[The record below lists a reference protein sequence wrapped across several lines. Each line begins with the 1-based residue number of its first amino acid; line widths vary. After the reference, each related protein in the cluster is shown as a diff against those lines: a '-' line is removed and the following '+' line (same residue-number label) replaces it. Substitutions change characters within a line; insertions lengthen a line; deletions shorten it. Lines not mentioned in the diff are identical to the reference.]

1 MDGAARGTAQ
11 GAVSRAPIQA
21 GVRFARRAD
30 PLAVMIGPGDRWEP
44 FYLAG
49 GVAVAL
55 HAAMLASA
63 IATGLLRDLR
73 AAVDEDRARLHD
85 YFWREYEVE
94 VAQKP
99 TPKAEEPPP
108 PPDPP
113 PPAAAPMIKAPS
125 KVEDDPYK
133 NVPAM
138 PAQAAKVLVQ
148 DDPDKVQD
156 LTGNTIVTGDGTAT
170 YGQLSAAG
178 KGDNPTMARNAS
190 LNGAPGAHGTGSARP
205 PPPPPGPDLSRSL
218 ALAGG
223 TSWNC
228 PFPPE
233 ADADQVDQAVVRVQV
248 TVRADGSAASVSVL
262 SDPGHGFGR
271 AARLCA
277 LQKRYQPALDHDGNA
292 MVASSPVTVR
302 FNR

>member
-1 MDGAARGTAQ
+1 MDGAVHGTTLST
-11 GAVSRAPIQA
+11 GPIEA

-30 PLAVMIGPGDRWEP
+30 PLAVMIGPGERPEP

-49 GVAVAL
+49 SLAVVL
-55 HAAMLASA
+55 HAAFLASA
-63 IATGLLRDLR
+63 IATGLLRDIR
-73 AAVDEDRARLHD
+73 AVVDEDRVRIHD
-85 YFWREYEVE
+85 YFWRQYEVDLT
-94 VAQKP
+94 QKQP
-99 TPKAEEPPP
+99 PKVEEPPP
-108 PPDPP
+108 PPPPEPP
-113 PPAAAPMIKAPS
+113 PPAPAAMPKAA
-125 KVEDDPYK
+125 KVDDDPYK
-133 NVPAM
+133 NLPAV

-148 DDPDKVQD
+148 DDDKVQD
-156 LTGNTIVTGDGTAT
+156 LTGNTVVTGDGTAT

-190 LNGAPGAHGTGSARP
+190 LDGVPGGHGTAKGP

-218 ALAGG
+218 ALTGG

-233 ADADQVDQAVVRVQV
+233 ADSDQVDQAVVRVQV
-248 TVRADGSAASVSVL
+248 TVRPDGSASQVSVI

-277 LQKRYQPALDHDGNA
+277 LNKRYQPALDHDGNA
-292 MVASSPVTVR
+292 VVASSPVTVR